1 MNVEAVLG
9 DGQDAEEVVQD
20 ALWTVVRKIDTFRGE
35 SAFGSC
41 CMEEERRAHID
52 RGSPSR
58 WRCWL

>member
-9 DGQDAEEVVQD
+9 DGQDAAEVVQD

-41 CMEEERRAHID
+41 CMEEERRADID
-52 RGSPSR
+52 RGKP
-58 WRCWL
+58 WRC